1 MALKLKPIK
10 EIMTKELEKRN
21 CNNVNNIPKMDEN
34 IINKVDEPIVVNKIV
49 FLLFAEFLGYV
60 SDFVKYADEIC
71 EGKEVPK
78 VIYKIMELD
87 ADYIFRKMQEEYT
100 LEEIKGWY
108 NEFYPLLLKD
118 CEESLKEK
126 KKTTNI

>member
-21 CNNVNNIPKMDEN
+21 NDNVKNISTMEENNINVNEQPQ
-34 IINKVDEPIVVNKIV
+34 VVNKII

-78 VIYKIMELD
+78 VIQKLMELD

-108 NEFYPLLLKD
+108 NEFYPLLLKEYED
-118 CEESLKEK
+118 SIKEK
-126 KKTTNI
+126 KNTSNT